1 MVSPM
6 LCDDKLIALP
16 AFILDGT
23 HVLAIDIILVRGEGN
38 YSHVILKDGR
48 KFLSCR
54 TLKFFADV
62 LEETGF
68 IRPSK
73 SALINPVAI
82 QHIDF
87 KSQKAIRLIN
97 NEIIPISRRKVR
109 ALRLIFEPET
119 ASQ

>member
-1 MVSPM
+1 MY
-6 LCDDKLIALP
+6 CDDKLVVST
-16 AFILDGT
+16 AFMLDGA
-23 HVLAIDIILVRGEGN
+23 HVLAHDILLVRGEGN
-38 YSHVILKDGR
+38 YSNVILKDGR

-62 LEETGF
+62 LEECGF

-73 SALINPVAI
+73 SALINPLAI

-97 NEIIPISRRKVR
+97 NEVIPISRRKVR
-109 ALRLIFEPET
+109 ALRILFEQATVP
-119 ASQ
+119 A

>member
-1 MVSPM
+1 M
-6 LCDDKLIALP
+6 LFEEKLHILP
-16 AFILDGT
+16 AFVLDGMQ
-23 HVLAIDIILVRGEGN
+23 VLPLEILLVRGEGN

-54 TLKFFADV
+54 TLKYFADV
-62 LEETGF
+62 LEVGGF

-73 SALINPVAI
+73 SALINPAAI

-109 ALRLIFEPET
+109 TMRLLFESSE
-119 ASQ
+119 A

>member
-1 MVSPM
+1 M
-6 LCDDKLIALP
+6 LLEEKLLAMP
-16 AFILDGT
+16 VFVLDGIQ
-23 HVLAIDIILVRGEGN
+23 VLAFDILLVRGEGN

-62 LEETGF
+62 LEDGGF

-73 SALINPVAI
+73 SALINPAAI
-82 QHIDF
+82 RHIDF

-97 NEIIPISRRKVR
+97 DEVIPISRRKVR
-109 ALRLIFEPET
+109 SMRLLFHPI
-119 ASQ
+119 AG